1 MPYSGHVL
9 GAVVDALDVG
19 GGVLGDKTAKRMF
32 AGRSVNT
39 TSKTERL
46 EALGQELVDLGIVP
60 DVDWQARE
68 AGFRKDL
75 ETYDVLGEAIGLMC
89 EWWDELMERVQSESV
104 EVRDLSSVG
113 RGFLRLVVVDVVLRM
128 VGWAYLADDEL
139 PEAHVP
145 AWARPHGGRDI
156 LRGALRASGLRR
168 HDVTRELEVSP
179 TTVDTWLTGRNFPS
193 WFYLPALARA
203 LARGEGADAD
213 ELETR
218 LRRELALAR
227 LSERVAVVVGWDAV
241 AADVEAAFGLAR
253 LLQQTDALSSVFEWV
268 VEATKSLGSDMSEK
282 PNMVGGYVALM
293 LARMGA
299 SAPFA
304 GRLLSPLARMPEAR
318 DWADDV
324 RAVASS
330 MELQFRHIAG
340 SQSGTHTAA
349 GLAQDYFDVVLEP
362 TAEDLE
368 ANEAIRM
375 TLVGENNDVF
385 PLRLD
390 MGSVTNPFG
399 VIDRSIRV
407 RRGLVRR
414 FPHSAE
420 SHYQLGSMLGMMGMR
435 TMKRAWV
442 DEGIMECWI
451 AAGLEPR
458 WDAPAVEPGIILE
471 NIGDWDGALREL
483 DTAEGKLP
491 AVTPHL
497 RYVKGYA
504 LMNAGRF
511 EEALAEHLAVVEARP
526 DFAKAWGYAAH
537 CAFTLGNRKEGLR
550 YAKTARSL
558 GDGWVYDA
566 WDKGAYGRR
575 RKRPGTEGL

>member
-32 AGRSVNT
+32 AGRSVNAA
-39 TSKTERL
+39 SKTERL

-60 DVDWQARE
+60 NVDWQARE

-113 RGFLRLVVVDVVLRM
+113 RGFLRLVVVDVALRM
-128 VGWAYLADDEL
+128 VGWAYLADVEL

-156 LRGALRASGLRR
+156 LRGALRESGLRR
-168 HDVTRELEVSP
+168 HDLTRELEVSP
-179 TTVDTWLTGRNFPS
+179 TTVDNWLSGRNFPS

-203 LARGEGADAD
+203 LAREEGADAD

-227 LSERVAVVVGWDAV
+227 LSERVAAVVGWDAV

-253 LLQQTDALSSVFEWV
+253 LPQQTDALSSVFEWV
-268 VEATKSLGSDMSEK
+268 VEAAKSLGSDMSEK
-282 PNMVGGYVALM
+282 PDMVGGYVALM

-304 GRLLSPLARMPEAR
+304 GRLLWPLAGMPEAR

-330 MELQFRHIAG
+330 MELQLRHIAG
-340 SQSGTHTAA
+340 YQPGTRTAA
-349 GLAQDYFDVVLEP
+349 GLAQDYFDVVVEP

-368 ANEAIRM
+368 ANEAIR
-375 TLVGENNDVF
+375 TVLVGENNDAF

-390 MGSVTNPFG
+390 MGSVPNPFG

-414 FPHSAE
+414 FPRSAE
-420 SHYQLGSMLGMMGMR
+420 AHYQLGSMLGMMGMR
-435 TMKRAWV
+435 AMKRAWV
-442 DEGIMECWI
+442 DEGIMECWV

-471 NIGDWDGALREL
+471 NIEDWNGALREL
-483 DTAEGKLP
+483 DTAESKLP

-497 RYVKGYA
+497 RYVRGYA

-511 EEALAEHLAVVEARP
+511 EEALVEHLAVVETRP

-558 GDGWVYDA
+558 GDGWVYAA
-566 WDKGAYGRR
+566 WDNGAYGQR
-575 RKRPGTEGL
+575 RKGGSR

>member
-1 MPYSGHVL
+1 MPYSWHML

-19 GGVLGDKTAKRMF
+19 EGVLGDNTAKRMF

-39 TSKTERL
+39 VSKTERL
-46 EALGQELVDLGIVP
+46 VALGQELVDLGLVP

-68 AGFRKDL
+68 SGFRKDF
-75 ETYDVLGEAIGLMC
+75 ETCDVLGEAIGLVC

-113 RGFLRLVVVDVVLRM
+113 RGFLRLVVVDVALRM
-128 VGWAYLADDEL
+128 LGWAYLADVEL
-139 PEAHVP
+139 PETHVP
-145 AWARPHGGRDI
+145 AWAREHGGRDI
-156 LRGALRASGLRR
+156 LRGALSESGLRR
-168 HDVTRELEVSP
+168 HDLARELEVSP
-179 TTVDTWLTGRNFPS
+179 TTVDNWLDGRNFPS
-193 WFYLPALARA
+193 RLYLPALAQA
-203 LARGEGADAD
+203 LARGEGEDAD

-218 LRRELALAR
+218 LRRELALVR
-227 LSERVAVVVGWDAV
+227 LSERLAAVVGWDAV

-253 LLQQTDALSSVFEWV
+253 LMQQAGSLSSVFEWV

-304 GRLLSPLARMPEAR
+304 GRLLSPLTRMPEAR

-340 SQSGTHTAA
+340 SQSGTHNAA

-399 VIDRSIRV
+399 VIDRSIRI

-420 SHYQLGSMLGMMGMR
+420 AHYQLGSMLGMMGMR
-435 TMKRAWV
+435 RMKRAWV
-442 DEGIMECWI
+442 DEGIVECWV

-471 NIGDWDGALREL
+471 NIGDWDGALREI
-483 DTAEGKLP
+483 DAAEGKLP

-537 CAFTLGNRKEGLR
+537 CAFTMGNRKEGLR

-566 WDKGAYGRR
+566 WDEGAYGRR
-575 RKRPGTEGL
+575 RKRPGTDGP